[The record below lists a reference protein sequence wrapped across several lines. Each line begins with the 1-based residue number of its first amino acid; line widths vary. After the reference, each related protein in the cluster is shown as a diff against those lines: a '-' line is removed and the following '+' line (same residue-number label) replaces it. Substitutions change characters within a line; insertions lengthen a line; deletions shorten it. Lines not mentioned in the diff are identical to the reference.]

1 MLNYKQL
8 YYFLAVTK
16 FGGVI
21 RAAERL
27 NVTPQTISGQLGEF
41 ERSLGT
47 DLFRRSG
54 RRLELTQAG
63 SLALKHAEEIFQ
75 LGNELEALLRSR
87 PVEGALLFRVGVVD
101 AVPKSMAHRLLRPA
115 MKLAEPV
122 RLICHEDKP
131 EGLFAELAIHK
142 LDLVIAD
149 RPLPRELG
157 VKGFNHE
164 LGRSMVAVC
173 AVPALADRYRGDFP
187 LSLQGAPMLVPGEGT
202 SLRGALNGW
211 LLKHQL
217 QPRIIGEFDDMALL
231 KAFGQAGM
239 GVLPIPAVIA
249 DEVMHQYDLDI
260 VGYAEDAM
268 VTYYAISH
276 ERRLKHP
283 AVVAVSQA
291 AKRSLFSETGQT
303 KNSDG

>member
-1 MLNYKQL
+1 LLNYKQL
-8 YYFLAVTK
+8 YYFLAIVK
-16 FGGVI
+16 SGGVI

-27 NVTPQTISGQLGEF
+27 HVTPQTISGQLGEF

-47 DLFRRSG
+47 DLFRRTG

-63 SLALKHAEEIFQ
+63 KLALKHAEEIFQ

-87 PVEGALLFRVGVVD
+87 PVEGSLLFRVGVVD

-115 MKLAEPV
+115 MDLAEPV

-157 VKGFNHE
+157 VKAFNHE
-164 LGRSMVAVC
+164 LGRSAVAFC
-173 AVPALADRYRGDFP
+173 AAPALAERHRSGFP

-202 SLRGALNGW
+202 SLRGAINGW
-211 LLKHQL
+211 LQKYQLK
-217 QPRIIGEFDDMALL
+217 PRIIGEFDDMALL
-231 KAFGQAGM
+231 KAFGQAGT
-239 GVLPIPAVIA
+239 GILPVPAVITG
-249 DEVMHQYDLDI
+249 EVMHQYGLAL
-260 VGYAEDAM
+260 VGHAEDAL

-291 AKRSLFSETGQT
+291 ARESLFSEEGHTRSPAG
-303 KNSDG
+303 

>member
-1 MLNYKQL
+1 
-8 YYFLAVTK
+8 
-16 FGGVI
+16 
-21 RAAERL
+21 
-27 NVTPQTISGQLGEF
+27 
-41 ERSLGT
+41 
-47 DLFRRSG
+47 
-54 RRLELTQAG
+54 
-63 SLALKHAEEIFQ
+63 
-75 LGNELEALLRSR
+75 
-87 PVEGALLFRVGVVD
+87 
-101 AVPKSMAHRLLRPA
+101 
-115 MKLAEPV
+115 
-122 RLICHEDKP
+122 
-131 EGLFAELAIHK
+131 
-142 LDLVIAD
+142 
-149 RPLPRELG
+149 
-157 VKGFNHE
+157 
-164 LGRSMVAVC
+164 
-173 AVPALADRYRGDFP
+173 
-187 LSLQGAPMLVPGEGT
+187 MLVPGEGT